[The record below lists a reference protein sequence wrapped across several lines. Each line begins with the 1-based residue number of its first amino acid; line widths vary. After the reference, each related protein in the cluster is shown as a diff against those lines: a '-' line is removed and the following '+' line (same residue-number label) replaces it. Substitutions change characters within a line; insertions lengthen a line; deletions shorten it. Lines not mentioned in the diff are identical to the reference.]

1 MPLSP
6 RWSPHSKTC
15 LTASDYRFFYQLF
28 DRTLSNPRLS
38 YVTSGIERAA
48 EEAGARVLYVDDVTF
63 KMYKKITVSEG
74 TYLKETLVNR

>member
-1 MPLSP
+1 M
-6 RWSPHSKTC
+6 
-15 LTASDYRFFYQLF
+15 
-28 DRTLSNPRLS
+28 SNPRLS